1 MVKRE
6 KESIPV
12 SLRKGG
18 QLDNSSVLSPRL
30 PSNPKSSHPFKRS
43 GIHKEPSALTASLDT
58 ASVADFLNSMKLV
71 KSRLDN
77 PTPSKL
83 LDDVDSLP
91 PFELMRGTLQNGDR
105 SVDYVVQDLRGL
117 CYTVNFTVL
126 STKQPWTVFV
136 PTDEMIVEMLR
147 VWGKRKYA
155 VRMRK
160 FSTWLVASMKIE
172 FHPNTNIIKS
182 AVLQRAIFQNLLLN
196 ELSSVVHAASVHI
209 QKAMRRFKANKEAR
223 VQAVKDE
230 KIRKSRMTAMERV
243 KAREQ
248 QMPQASDSQ
257 RRHSTRVRLTS
268 SVSDSADDLPLLR
281 ARTRYYSSGYVARMH
296 KAGDAQ
302 EVSFRPPPIV
312 IPSRPGTTA
321 DSHRDHQVGHNHQS
335 PRMEEERRIA
345 LEEEMNHLRH
355 ELEMQR
361 NQMYYARGPAASH
374 HGSSDGVE
382 QNEDGV
388 DGVAL
393 SPRKA
398 SLLNSKNLNAK
409 EMKQLKTDIDQLQRQ
424 LLDVSEVLSTQRQ
437 EALHAVGKA
446 EEEIVQAR
454 QQAEKVAV
462 ETAEKLK
469 QEAIEMMKTQL
480 QAKEQHTT
488 KLLQRQR
495 VLEQQR
501 EEKLRKDMEE
511 KYKELEQKLLADA
524 QAAQDRQDL
533 LRNQLADLKK
543 QQQRMETKRKTHVRR
558 ETNSILDDD
567 QSLSTMLPPAKGHH
581 PKFGVVIE
589 QGGKVTSPR
598 QFKKPVPS
606 AKNIDISKRAVN
618 LVFDESEEEEVEEE
632 EDDELKAQREQQRQ
646 LMIVQ
651 QLNRAV
657 EQHKATEEVN
667 KKRGWM
673 SWLFAKKEEVPVPA
687 PAPMPPAFALQ
698 PAPSGASLGSR
709 GMSATSGSMYGSV
722 GIGTETS
729 YAKSGMEEA
738 SGVFGEPP
746 VNMTRRKTIRKKPN
760 PEKEKLHAMAKRIQQ
775 LVRKR
780 ISRKRMALN
789 KGAKHLRKK
798 ALFEIIPYT
807 ADCAMFNSALQT
819 SVELNQAKLMKLTL
833 DRLLQ
838 VFDEYDYKDEAL
850 PMHLSEL
857 TKALMAFSSEPRI
870 VDKGL
875 ELLHKIFKM
884 KPVLMSK
891 QDVAEILSRLLFET
905 FSTYLDENILIL
917 WAMRLLPRLSKRHP
931 DVFSSL
937 EMLGV
942 IRRVFEKYFN
952 TDLDILDR
960 LLRYVVIVARDSR
973 QRQERLGQAQIVE
986 CVFMSLLHNYTK
998 SAPLVVMHCRAIQNL
1013 CAEDFEGN
1021 QAILG
1026 RGMYPNLFVQS
1037 IVAFKSDASVLPEI
1051 ISAVVSVYANCPKNK
1066 PKFLGAAAAEV
1077 LIDLCAIY
1085 AANDKVAGC
1094 CLWALSHL
1102 ACNSYKPQT
1111 ITKIMKAL
1119 KQYATGDYSVIVQ
1132 DEAHRSMQRFM
1143 MGLNARPNTPVPVTE
1158 PIMEPKA
1165 APDAAENDAAV
1176 TLSEEQQ
1183 EEENLDAELNAIHAM
1198 HVDDAAEYNDEA
1210 EEEEEDKDLVRSS
1223 KLTTSLKNAL
1233 KSSKM
1238 LANAHLIAMGNSYM
1252 YSDEHET
1259 Q

>member
-1 MVKRE
+1 MAKR
-6 KESIPV
+6 ESIPV

-30 PSNPKSSHPFKRS
+30 PSNPNPFKRS
-43 GIHKEPSALTASLDT
+43 GIHKEPSAITTSLDT

-83 LDDVDSLP
+83 LDGVDSLP

-105 SVDYVVQDLRGL
+105 SLDYVVQDLRGL
-117 CYTVNFTVL
+117 CYTVNFSVL

-147 VWGKRKYA
+147 VWGKKKYA

-160 FSTWLVASMKIE
+160 FSAWLVASMKIE
-172 FHPNTNIIKS
+172 FHHNTNIIKS
-182 AVLQRAIFQNLLLN
+182 AVLQREIFQNLLLN
-196 ELSSVVHAASVHI
+196 ELSNVVHAASVHI

-223 VQAVKDE
+223 AQAAKDE
-230 KIRKSRMTAMERV
+230 KIKKSRMTAMERV

-248 QMPQASDSQ
+248 QLPQPSDSQ
-257 RRHSTRVRLTS
+257 RRHTTRVRLTS

-296 KAGDAQ
+296 KAADAQ

-321 DSHRDHQVGHNHQS
+321 DSLGQSHQA
-335 PRMEEERRIA
+335 PRSEEERRIA

-361 NQMYYARGPAASH
+361 NQMYYARGSAVSH
-374 HGSSDGVE
+374 HGSGDGAE
-382 QNEDGV
+382 QSEEGA

-398 SLLNSKNLNAK
+398 SLLNNKNLNAK

-424 LLDVSEVLSTQRQ
+424 LLDVSEVVSTQRQ
-437 EALHAVGKA
+437 EALQAVEKA

-454 QQAEKVAV
+454 QQAEKIAV

-511 KYKELEQKLLADA
+511 RYKELEQKLLADA

-543 QQQRMETKRKTHVRR
+543 HQQRMETKRKTHIRR

-567 QSLSTMLPPAKGHH
+567 QSLSTMLPPAKGGHH

-598 QFKKPVPS
+598 QLKKPAPS

-618 LVFDESEEEEVEEE
+618 LVFDESEEEEVDEE
-632 EDDELKAQREQQRQ
+632 EDDALKAQREQQRQ

-657 EQHKATEEVN
+657 EQHKAAEEAN

-673 SWLFAKKEEVPVPA
+673 SWLFAKKEDVAVPA

-709 GMSATSGSMYGSV
+709 GMSATSGSIYGSV

-729 YAKSGMEEA
+729 YAKSVMDEA
-738 SGVFGEPP
+738 SGVFGEP

-760 PEKEKLHAMAKRIQQ
+760 PEKEKMHAMAKRIQQ
-775 LVRKR
+775 LVRRR

-819 SVELNQAKLMKLTL
+819 AVELDQAKLMKLTL

-838 VFDEYDYKDEAL
+838 LFDEYDYKDEAL

-857 TKALMAFSSEPRI
+857 TKAILAFNSEPRI
-870 VDKGL
+870 TDKGL

-891 QDVAEILSRLLFET
+891 QDVSEILRTLLFDT
-905 FSTYLDENILIL
+905 LSTHLDESILIL
-917 WAMRLLPRLSKRHP
+917 WALRLLPRLSKRHP
-931 DVFSSL
+931 DVYCSL
-937 EMLGV
+937 EMLGA
-942 IRRVFEKYFN
+942 IRRVFEKYVN
-952 TDLDILDR
+952 SDLDILDR
-960 LLRYVVIVARDSR
+960 LLRYVVIVASNR

-998 SAPLVVMHCRAIQNL
+998 SAPLVVMHCRALQNL
-1013 CAEDFEGN
+1013 CAEDFEAN

-1026 RGMYPNLFVQS
+1026 RGMYPHLFVQS
-1037 IVAFKSDASVLPEI
+1037 IVAFKSDSAVLPEI

-1085 AANDKVAGC
+1085 AADDKVAGC

-1102 ACNSYKPQT
+1102 ACSSYKPQI

-1119 KQYATGDYSVIVQ
+1119 KQYATGDYSAIVQ
-1132 DEAHRSMQRFM
+1132 DEAHRAVQRFM

-1158 PIMEPKA
+1158 PIVEPKA
-1165 APDAAENDAAV
+1165 AQDIAENGGELK
-1176 TLSEEQQ
+1176 LSEEQQ
-1183 EEENLDAELNAIHAM
+1183 EEESLDAELNAIHAM
-1198 HVDDAAEYNDEA
+1198 HVDDGAEYDDKA
-1210 EEEEEDKDLVRSS
+1210 DEEEVEDKDLVRSA
-1223 KLTTSLKNAL
+1223 KLTNSLKNAL
-1233 KSSKM
+1233 KSNKM